1 MTQHKIIAIL
11 AAGLLAAPVI
21 AQTAA
26 PAPAATD
33 TVRQEAGKER
43 VRKDRGP
50 RMSEDGRKI
59 MGETMRAKRQDV
71 DREKLR
77 AVREKIATIVGAP
90 KLDVGALR
98 AAMRD
103 ERQLVDLRHANH
115 QERMIA
121 ALQKLSPEDRKI
133 FAERA
138 NHQRK
143 NIDRRMHHKRTMQP
157 AAGPAQTPVN

>member
-1 MTQHKIIAIL
+1 MTQRKIMTFI

-26 PAPAATD
+26 PAPD
-33 TVRQEAGKER
+33 TARQEAGKDQR
-43 VRKDRGP
+43 RTDHKDRGP
-50 RMSEDGRKI
+50 RMSEQGRRI
-59 MGETMRAKRQDV
+59 MADAMRAQRQDA

-77 AVREKIATIVGAP
+77 AVREKIATIVGASR
-90 KLDVGALR
+90 LDTGALR
-98 AAMRD
+98 AAMRE

-115 QERMIA
+115 QERMIS
-121 ALQKLSPEDRKI
+121 ALEKMSVEDRKI

-138 NHQRK
+138 SHQRR

-157 AAGPAQTPVN
+157 APAPAQAPAN